1 MTAKIIGEILAQGM
15 SLADCDLENRIES
28 ESLKKLKEIMEVV
41 YSDENDKKKLEQV
54 EIILTE

>member
-41 YSDENDKKKLEQV
+41 YSDENDRKKLEQV